1 MAREKMSPGVKIL
14 WLWTIGTAAILV
26 TNVVRTRTRD
36 MEQMMN
42 PQQQQQKE
50 SNLSD
55 SIIVE
60 TSPEYDEGSIREVK

>member
-26 TNVVRTRTRD
+26 TNVVRTRIRD